1 MEKKEHNPIPLDA
14 LRSRLSKMTD
24 RIIFRLHDR
33 SGFPLNPPVYKP
45 DAIPITGKAGVS
57 FLEFAIQGLEEYH
70 ATLGRYEYP
79 DQHPIISTVLPPT
92 GVARRLIGIPSLPNV
107 EINLK
112 DQLIPFYQGTVLP
125 QLCEPGDNPDTY
137 GETVFLDADVLELLN
152 ERINI
157 GRYVARSKAESDPSI
172 LDIVSDSNELRKRLR
187 DSSQEER
194 VISSVRSAANKYG
207 LGPDKAELVFR
218 WVIEQTIG
226 LEVAY
231 LQGISRDQE

>member
-1 MEKKEHNPIPLDA
+1 MEKREQSLIPLNT

-33 SGFPLNPPVYKP
+33 SGFPVNPSIYQP
-45 DAIPITGKAGVS
+45 DEVPISGKSGIS
-57 FLEFAIQGLEEYH
+57 FLEFAVQGLEQYH

-92 GVARRLIGIPSLPNV
+92 GATRRLIGLPPLPNV
-107 EINLK
+107 QIGLK
-112 DQLIPFYQGTVLP
+112 DQLIPFYRDTVIP
-125 QLCEPGDNPDTY
+125 QLCEPGDQPDTY
-137 GETVFLDADVLELLN
+137 GETAFLDADVLELLN

-157 GRYVARSKAESDPSI
+157 GRYVARSKAQSDPSI
-172 LDIVSDSNELRKRLR
+172 LDIVSDSNELLKRLR
-187 DSSQEER
+187 DSNQEER
-194 VISSVRSAANKYG
+194 VIGSVRSAANRYG

-226 LEVAY
+226 LEVTY
-231 LQGISRDQE
+231 LQGMPRDPQ